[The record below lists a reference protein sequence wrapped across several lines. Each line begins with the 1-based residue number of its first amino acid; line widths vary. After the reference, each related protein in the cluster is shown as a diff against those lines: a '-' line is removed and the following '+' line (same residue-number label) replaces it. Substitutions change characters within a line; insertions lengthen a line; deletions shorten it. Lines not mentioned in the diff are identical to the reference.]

1 MQILTDMPNTFTPFR
16 NKVEKLCK
24 IMQPLQTPTS
34 IPSIP
39 QSIIDNSPLLKVQ
52 LSYKPKSLLELG
64 YTMEQAEFAA
74 KIDSRSALIM
84 ENSEGN
90 KGDGDDVGSGG
101 LNLVYKGGETA
112 ALQHLKEYIWG
123 GKKDLLRN
131 YFDTRNGMIGK
142 NYSTKLSP
150 YLAHGNISPRYIAS
164 GT

>member
-1 MQILTDMPNTFTPFR
+1 
-16 NKVEKLCK
+16 
-24 IMQPLQTPTS
+24 
-34 IPSIP
+34 
-39 QSIIDNSPLLKVQ
+39 
-52 LSYKPKSLLELG
+52 
-64 YTMEQAEFAA
+64 ME
-74 KIDSRSALIM
+74 S
-84 ENSEGN
+84 SEGI
-90 KGDGDDVGSGG
+90 DEDSDDDTS
-101 LNLVYKGGETA
+101 LYYKGGETA